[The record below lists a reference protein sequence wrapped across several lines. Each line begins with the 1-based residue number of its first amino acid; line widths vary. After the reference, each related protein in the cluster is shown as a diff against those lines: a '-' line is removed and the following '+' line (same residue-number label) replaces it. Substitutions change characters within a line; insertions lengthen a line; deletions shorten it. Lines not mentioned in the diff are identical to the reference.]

1 MKRRDFIRTL
11 SAAAALPLAGAAA
24 GAFADTYPSKP
35 IRLVVTQGTGS
46 GSDVIG
52 RLLATKLGERLKQ
65 SVYVENKAGGGGI
78 IGHQFVLEQPAD
90 GYTLLLST
98 TAPLVVVPAMNRNA
112 RFRLNDFTP
121 VAAALRSPYLVLVGT
136 GPDSPR
142 SLQELTRRLA
152 STPSSYS
159 SSGTGT
165 LTHLAT
171 EMYLQQA
178 KVEATHVP
186 YKGSGQS
193 LADLAGG
200 QVLFSTDSP
209 IAAGALMRGGRL
221 RALAVTSAQRLA
233 TYPDVPTMAEL
244 GYPGLTLNTMGGL
257 FGPPKLPAAVVERIG
272 TEMAAVLSSPEV
284 KAQFASMET
293 EPLAMPVEAFR
304 AQMLKDAPVWEAVVA
319 RLGITAD

>member
-1 MKRRDFIRTL
+1 MHRRDFIRAL
-11 SAAAALPLAGAAA
+11 SAGAALPLAGVAPLAL
-24 GAFADTYPSKP
+24 ADTYPSKP

-52 RLLATKLGERLKQ
+52 RLLASKLGERLKQ

-78 IGHQFVLEQPAD
+78 IGHQFVLDQPAG

-112 RFRLNDFTP
+112 KFHLRDFTA
-121 VAAALRSPYLVLVGT
+121 VAAALRSPYMVLVGT
-136 GPDSPR
+136 QPDSPR
-142 SLQELTRRLA
+142 SLQELTKRLA
-152 STPSSYS
+152 AAPSSYS

-171 EMYLQQA
+171 EMYLQQVNA
-178 KVEATHVP
+178 KATHVP

-193 LADLAGG
+193 LADLASG

-209 IAAGALMRGGRL
+209 IAAGALIRGGRL

-257 FGPPKLPAAVVERIG
+257 FGPSKLPAPIVERIS
-272 TEMAAVLSSPEV
+272 TEMAAVMSSPEV

-293 EPLAMPVEAFR
+293 EPLVMPVESFR
-304 AQMLKDAPVWEAVVA
+304 TQMLKDAPVWEGVVA